1 MPLARVGVQHPK
13 SVVFR
18 TLEAAYAI
26 VYAAEESEMKM
37 DQHNRLLADWQAGT
51 NCRIAVGQVKK
62 RKRAVKP
69 MALHT
74 WWTLISATR
83 PRRDT
88 VVALLVQSPEGIGAA
103 EWTRRVPDVWVGEDG
118 GDKG

>member
-1 MPLARVGVQHPK
+1 MWLGIGPVQGIKVPLARVGVQHPK

-51 NCRIAVGQVKK
+51 NCKIAVGQVKK

-74 WWTLISATR
+74 
-83 PRRDT
+83 
-88 VVALLVQSPEGIGAA
+88 
-103 EWTRRVPDVWVGEDG
+103 
-118 GDKG
+118 

>member
-1 MPLARVGVQHPK
+1 MQHPK
-13 SVVFR
+13 SVVFG

-26 VYAAEESEMKM
+26 VYAAEEPEIKT
-37 DQHNRLLADWQAGT
+37 DQHNRLLSDWQAGT

-74 WWTLISATR
+74 WWTLILATR
-83 PRRDT
+83 PRADT

-103 EWTRRVPDVWVGEDG
+103 EWTRRVPDV
-118 GDKG
+118 